1 MIFCE
6 KCFLDS
12 EIIPI
17 IHECDEIGECQ
28 ICYSKDV
35 YIYDTDK
42 HDELTN
48 LFEDFISIFTP
59 ALLLPDAFPKSEIKM
74 LKSELFTNW
83 NIFNRR
89 TESEIYSIVTEIC
102 KERYEYNPEIFDN
115 PVGLKELYETDYLEE
130 HSLLTTKTWEGFV
143 ESLKSKNRFHTHY
156 INLQLLDK
164 FCSYIRKPYKKGTL
178 FYRGRISDESGY
190 LKDDMGAP
198 PNDRASEGRANANGI
213 SCLYVADSIETTLH
227 EVRAGAFDYVSIGTF
242 ELLEDIIVVDLKR
255 INLISPFIYG
265 LDCREHAIN
274 KEHLNKINNEM
285 GKALRRSDSP
295 LDYVATQYISD
306 FIKSRERDNKAVYAG
321 VEYKSVMNE
330 TGYNLAIFDE
340 CLFKCTDVEVYA
352 IKNITYNKQ
361 KI

>member
-28 ICYSKDV
+28 ICHSKDV
-35 YIYDTDK
+35 YIYNTDK

-59 ALLLPDAFPKSEIKM
+59 AVLLPDNFPKSEIKM
-74 LKSELFTNW
+74 LKSELFSNW
-83 NIFNRR
+83 NIFNQR

-102 KERYEYNPEIFDN
+102 KERYDYNPEIFNN
-115 PVGLKELYETDYLEE
+115 PVGLKELYEADYLEE

-306 FIKSRERDNKAVYAG
+306 FIKSREHDNKAVYAG

>member
-17 IHECDEIGECQ
+17 IHECGEIGECQ
-28 ICYSKDV
+28 ICHSKNV
-35 YIYDTDK
+35 YIYNTDK

-48 LFEDFISIFTP
+48 LFEELISIFTP
-59 ALLLPDAFPKSEIKM
+59 AILLPDTFPKSEIRM
-74 LKSELFTNW
+74 IKSELFSNW

-89 TESEIYSIVTEIC
+89 TESEIYGIVTKVC
-102 KERYEYNPEIFDN
+102 KERYEYSPELFDS
-115 PVGLKELYETDYLEE
+115 PIGLKELYETDYIEE

-178 FYRGRISDESGY
+178 FYRGRISTESGY
-190 LKDDMGAP
+190 SKDDMGAP
-198 PNDRASEGRANANGI
+198 PNDRASEGRANAKGI
-213 SCLYVADSIETTLH
+213 SCLYLADSIETTLH
-227 EVRAGAFDYVSIGTF
+227 EVRAGAFDYVTIGTF
-242 ELLEDIIVVDLKR
+242 ELLEDVIVVDLKR
-255 INLISPFIYG
+255 INLISPFIFE

-330 TGYNLAIFDE
+330 TGYNIAIFDE
-340 CLFKCTDVEVYA
+340 SLFKCTDVEVYA